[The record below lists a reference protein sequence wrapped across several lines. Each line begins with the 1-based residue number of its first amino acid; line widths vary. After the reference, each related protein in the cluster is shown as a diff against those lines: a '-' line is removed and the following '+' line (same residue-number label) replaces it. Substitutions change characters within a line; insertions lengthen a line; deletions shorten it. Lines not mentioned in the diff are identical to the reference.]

1 MRDHVR
7 SSVACPVLAL
17 AAILASAA
25 TAAQAPP
32 PTTAQRAWTVPR
44 TPDGRPDLQGI
55 WTNATLTPLE
65 RPRSL
70 GDRKYLTEAEA
81 AQLEA
86 QAAQRRAAA
95 DENLKPG
102 DIGSYNE
109 FWFDSGT
116 KVLPTRQTSL
126 VVDPPDGR
134 VPVRPEAEAR
144 RDEHLARST
153 DHPEFMSIWD
163 RCISRGV
170 PGWIIP
176 AGYNNAYQIVQT
188 PGYVVI
194 HAEMIHDARIIP
206 VILRDARGDNQ
217 PALAPTVQL
226 LEGSSRGRWEGDTF
240 VVETTN
246 FSDRNWTATSA
257 ASGRIKGIPQSPA
270 LKIVERL
277 TRVADDRIDYEARI
291 DDPATFSQPW
301 TLAFPLMRDDEY
313 RIYEY
318 ACHEGNRAVEG
329 ILRGARYQERSGKRS
344 PNQPRALPLISRR
357 GAPRAENRAG

>member
-1 MRDHVR
+1 MRSR
-7 SSVACPVLAL
+7 LQWCA
-17 AAILASAA
+17 ASAPLIVTVA
-25 TAAQAPP
+25 VAGHPALGAQAP
-32 PTTAQRAWTVPR
+32 ANGGNAHSWAVPR
-44 TPDGRPDLQGI
+44 TPGGRPDLQGV

-65 RPRSL
+65 RPRNL
-70 GDRKYLTEAEA
+70 ADRAFLTEEEA
-81 AQLEA
+81 AALEA
-86 QAAQRRAAA
+86 QAAGRQAAA
-95 DENLKPG
+95 DQPGARQQALARG
-102 DIGSYNE
+102 DIGSYNQ

-116 KVLPTRQTSL
+116 TILPTRQTSL

-134 VPVRPEAEAR
+134 VPLRAEAEAR
-144 RDEHLARST
+144 RDEALARST
-153 DHPEFMSIWD
+153 EAPEFMSVWD

-188 PGYVVI
+188 KDFIVI

-206 VILRDARGDNQ
+206 LDGR
-217 PALAPTVQL
+217 PPLPSTVQL
-226 LEGSSRGRWEGDTF
+226 LEGDSRGRWEGDTL

-246 FSDRNWTATSA
+246 FGDRNWIATSA

-270 LKIVERL
+270 LRIVERL
-277 TRVADDRIDYEARI
+277 TRVAADRIDYEARI
-291 DDPATFSQPW
+291 EDPAVFTRPW

-329 ILRGARYQERSGKRS
+329 VLRGARYQERVPGG
-344 PNQPRALPLISRR
+344 PR
-357 GAPRAENRAG
+357 